1 LKLIGAAAWIVTCMH
16 ALASDGHCCVKLSA
30 RTARGWID
38 FCAYRRFSVL
48 HFSMHDDKEE
58 LTARWAAEMTVSPN
72 LRASEKYLITPPI
85 LFIYYQLIYF

>member
-1 LKLIGAAAWIVTCMH
+1 
-16 ALASDGHCCVKLSA
+16 
-30 RTARGWID
+30 
-38 FCAYRRFSVL
+38 
-48 HFSMHDDKEE
+48 MHDDKEE